1 MTQPIYKCKESDLRF
16 EFEQLWKNHLSMLSP
31 LDSMSPSLRDK
42 FKEFSWQ
49 TYLEGSI
56 MTQNI
61 CNEMAKEEHYKNCN
75 HD

>member
-1 MTQPIYKCKESDLRF
+1 MIGMTQPIYKCKESDIRF

-49 TYLEGSI
+49 TYLE
-56 MTQNI
+56 
-61 CNEMAKEEHYKNCN
+61 
-75 HD
+75 